1 MVMPERLASVVPSSP
16 ESSASAAAR
25 VVAAPVVAAAE
36 FTDAPKRRSFTA
48 KYKLRILAE
57 TDRAADTGGISAIL
71 RREGLYSSALS
82 DWRGQREAGT
92 LGALQ
97 PRPRGPQKAPI
108 NPLQAEL
115 AKANRENAALRRRLD
130 QAEAIIAIQKKWQ
143 RFWTRW
149 SRRPAAA
156 ANHEDRRRGIDPG
169 QRSDDG
175 RLRGLGG
182 VAGLCASAPHGAD
195 RPVPRCQTA
204 SPCRARLAGK

>member
-1 MVMPERLASVVPSSP
+1 LEITFS
-16 ESSASAAAR
+16 
-25 VVAAPVVAAAE
+25 
-36 FTDAPKRRSFTA
+36 
-48 KYKLRILAE
+48 RIEGYRQMLAE
-57 TDRAADTGGISAIL
+57 TDRAIETGGISAIL
-71 RREGLYSSALS
+71 LREGLFSSALS

-97 PRPRGPQKAPI
+97 PRARGPEKAAV

-149 SRRPAAA
+149 TRHPAAV
-156 ANHEDRRRGIDPG
+156 ANRDGRRYGFVAG

-175 RLRGLGG
+175 RLHSTGD
-182 VAGLCASAPHGAD
+182 VAGVCATASQGPD
-195 RPVPRCQTA
+195 RPPSCDKTSA
-204 SPCRARLAGK
+204 ICRTRLADK